1 MTALEITARPL
12 ADADHSATVRGDA
25 SHTRGNIAFAEH
37 STDPVRLYLRDVAQ
51 HPLLT
56 REQEVT
62 LAQRMEAARAAIDD
76 VIAASPF
83 ACNRLM
89 QCLAALR
96 EGSAALGTV
105 VDLDRFARLGAEA
118 EGAAHA
124 DGDDDLVDAI
134 DESVDGDVAEPVAVP
149 AITAAELAASV
160 IEALERIE
168 AVYQTDAAQASV
180 LIRELPLSNDLRIEL
195 IEAMRDLNRRI
206 VGVDGRLARLVTGA
220 GVKREAFLAAYLG
233 HEDDK
238 AWLAKL
244 ATKGGIWAKVA
255 DRKGGDVEAL
265 FAELAEIGQSVGL
278 PIGEFR
284 ELAARLQR
292 AQNDQIRTKEAFAK
306 ANLRLVAALAR
317 KHLNRGLPFL
327 DLVQEGNIGLM
338 TAIEKFDWRRGYKFS
353 TYATWWIRQ
362 SMTRALA
369 DQGRTIRMPAHAC
382 EALTK
387 IRRCAVQLRLRR
399 GIEPTHEDI
408 ATALAMPVDKVAEL
422 LRMAADAVSLDAPV
436 GDDDDGARLGDFL
449 EDSATTAPF
458 DAIAAGSL
466 REKLSE
472 ILDDLT
478 PREADIIRR
487 RFGLA
492 GTEETLEDIGRDY
505 NVTRERI
512 RQVEAK
518 ALQRL
523 GRAKHARGLKTFL
536 GG

>member
-1 MTALEITARPL
+1 MTALEITARPV
-12 ADADHSATVRGDA
+12 ADADRATTARNETAGA
-25 SHTRGNIAFAEH
+25 RGNIAFAEH

-56 REQEVT
+56 REQEVA

-83 ACNRLM
+83 ACTRLM
-89 QCLAALR
+89 QCLKGLR
-96 EGSAALGTV
+96 EESLALGSV
-105 VDLDRFARLGAEA
+105 IDLDRFARMGAEA
-118 EGAAHA
+118 EAAAHA
-124 DGDDDLVDAI
+124 DDVVDLDAELVEADDA
-134 DESVDGDVAEPVAVP
+134 DVAGAAPAISAAEMAVAV
-149 AITAAELAASV
+149 IQ
-160 IEALERIE
+160 ALERIE
-168 AVYQTDAAQASV
+168 AVQADRPTAAA
-180 LIRELPLSNDLRIEL
+180 LIRELPLSIDLRTEL
-195 IEAMRDLNRRI
+195 IAAMRDLNRRI
-206 VGVDGRLARLVTGA
+206 VGVDGRLARVVTG
-220 GVKREAFLAAYLG
+220 GGIKREVFLEAYLG
-233 HEDDK
+233 KEGEK
-238 AWLAKL
+238 GWLANRAAKGGAWAKL
-244 ATKGGIWAKVA
+244 AE
-255 DRKGGDVEAL
+255 RKGEEVDAL
-265 FAELAEIGQSVGL
+265 FVELADIVQTVGL

-292 AQNDQIRTKEAFAK
+292 SQNEQIRTKEAFAK

-399 GIEPTHEDI
+399 GIEPTNEDI
-408 ATALAMPVDKVAEL
+408 ASALAMPVEKVAEL

-449 EDSATTAPF
+449 EDSATTGAF

-523 GRAKHARGLKTFL
+523 GRAKHARVLKTFL
-536 GG
+536 EG

>member
-1 MTALEITARPL
+1 MTALEITARPV
-12 ADADHSATVRGDA
+12 ADADRATTARTETAGA
-25 SHTRGNIAFAEH
+25 RGNIAFAEH

-56 REQEVT
+56 REQEVM

-83 ACNRLM
+83 ACTRLM
-89 QCLAALR
+89 QCLQGLR
-96 EGSAALGTV
+96 EESVALGSV
-105 VDLDRFARLGAEA
+105 VDLDRFARMGAEA
-118 EGAAHA
+118 EAAAHA
-124 DGDDDLVDAI
+124 DDVVEDIDDALVETD
-134 DESVDGDVAEPVAVP
+134 DSDVAGIPP
-149 AITAAELAASV
+149 AISAAEMAVAV
-160 IEALERIE
+160 IEALEKIE
-168 AVYQTDAAQASV
+168 AVQADPAAAAV
-180 LIRELPLSNDLRIEL
+180 LIRELPLSIDLRTEL
-195 IEAMRDLNRRI
+195 ITAMRDLNRRI
-206 VGVDGRLARLVTGA
+206 VGVDGRLARVVMAG
-220 GVKREAFLAAYLG
+220 GVKREVFLEAYLG
-233 HEDDK
+233 KENE
-238 AWLAKL
+238 AGWLANR
-244 ATKGGIWAKVA
+244 AAKGGAWAKLA
-255 DRKGGDVEAL
+255 DRKGEEVVAL
-265 FAELAEIGQSVGL
+265 FAELTEITQTIGL

-284 ELAARLQR
+284 ELSARLQR
-292 AQNDQIRTKEAFAK
+292 SQNEQTRTKEAFAK

-399 GIEPTHEDI
+399 GIEPTNEDI
-408 ATALAMPVDKVAEL
+408 ASALAMPVEKVAEL

-449 EDSATTAPF
+449 EDSATTGAF

-523 GRAKHARGLKTFL
+523 GRAKHARVLKTFL
-536 GG
+536 EG

>member
-1 MTALEITARPL
+1 MTALEITARPV
-12 ADADHSATVRGDA
+12 ADADRATSARNETAGA
-25 SHTRGNIAFAEH
+25 RGNIAFAEH

-76 VIAASPF
+76 VIAVSPF
-83 ACNRLM
+83 ACARLM
-89 QCLAALR
+89 QCLQGLR
-96 EGSAALGTV
+96 QESVALGSII
-105 VDLDRFARLGAEA
+105 DLDRFARMGAEA
-118 EGAAHA
+118 EAAAHA
-124 DGDDDLVDAI
+124 DDVEDLDAALV
-134 DESVDGDVAEPVAVP
+134 EVDGSDSDVAEPPP
-149 AITAAELAASV
+149 AISAAEMAIAV

-168 AVYQTDAAQASV
+168 AVRTDPAAAAV
-180 LIRELPLSNDLRIEL
+180 LIRELPLSIDLRTEL
-195 IEAMRDLNRRI
+195 ITAMRDLNRRI
-206 VGVDGRLARLVTGA
+206 VGVDGRLARVVTAA
-220 GVKREAFLAAYLG
+220 GIKREVFLEAYLG
-233 HEDDK
+233 KEGEK
-238 AWLAKL
+238 GWLANR
-244 ATKGGIWAKVA
+244 AAKGGAWAKLA
-255 DRKGGDVEAL
+255 DRKGEEVDAL
-265 FAELAEIGQSVGL
+265 FAELTEITQTLGL

-292 AQNDQIRTKEAFAK
+292 SQNEQTRTKEAFAK

-399 GIEPTHEDI
+399 GIEPTNEDI
-408 ATALAMPVDKVAEL
+408 ASALVMPVEKVAEL

-449 EDSATTAPF
+449 EDSATTGAF

-523 GRAKHARGLKTFL
+523 GRAKHARVLKTFL
-536 GG
+536 EG

>member
-1 MTALEITARPL
+1 MTALEITARPV
-12 ADADHSATVRGDA
+12 ADADRATTARTETAGA
-25 SHTRGNIAFAEH
+25 RGNIAFAEH

-56 REQEVT
+56 REQEVM

-83 ACNRLM
+83 ACVRLM
-89 QCLAALR
+89 QCLQGLR
-96 EGSAALGTV
+96 EESVALGSV
-105 VDLDRFARLGAEA
+105 VDLDRFARMGAEA
-118 EGAAHA
+118 EAAAHA
-124 DGDDDLVDAI
+124 DDVVEDIDAALVEADD
-134 DESVDGDVAEPVAVP
+134 SDVAGIPP
-149 AITAAELAASV
+149 AISAAEMAVAV
-160 IEALERIE
+160 IEALEKIE
-168 AVYQTDAAQASV
+168 AVQADPAAAAV
-180 LIRELPLSNDLRIEL
+180 LIRELPLSIDLRTEL
-195 IEAMRDLNRRI
+195 ITAMRDLNRRI
-206 VGVDGRLARLVTGA
+206 VGVDGRLARVVMAG
-220 GVKREAFLAAYLG
+220 GVKREVFLEAYLG
-233 HEDDK
+233 KENE
-238 AWLAKL
+238 AGWLANR
-244 ATKGGIWAKVA
+244 AAKGGAWAKLA
-255 DRKGGDVEAL
+255 DRKGEEVDAL
-265 FAELAEIGQSVGL
+265 FAELTEITQTIGL

-284 ELAARLQR
+284 ELSARLQR
-292 AQNDQIRTKEAFAK
+292 SQNEQTRTKEAFAK

-399 GIEPTHEDI
+399 GIEPTNEDI
-408 ATALAMPVDKVAEL
+408 ASALAMPVEKVAEL

-449 EDSATTAPF
+449 EDSATTGAF

-523 GRAKHARGLKTFL
+523 GRAKHARVLKTFL
-536 GG
+536 EG

>member
-1 MTALEITARPL
+1 MTALEVTARPV
-12 ADADHSATVRGDA
+12 ADADRATSARTETAGA
-25 SHTRGNIAFAEH
+25 RGNIAFAEH

-83 ACNRLM
+83 ACTRLM
-89 QCLAALR
+89 RCLQGLR
-96 EGSAALGTV
+96 DESVTLGSV
-105 VDLDRFARLGAEA
+105 IDPDRFARMGAEA
-118 EGAAHA
+118 EAAAHA
-124 DGDDDLVDAI
+124 DDVVDVI
-134 DESVDGDVAEPVAVP
+134 DEALVEADDSDVAGVPP
-149 AITAAELAASV
+149 AISAAEMAAAV
-160 IEALERIE
+160 IEVLERIE
-168 AVYQTDAAQASV
+168 AVQTDPAASAA
-180 LIRELPLSNDLRIEL
+180 LIRELPLSIDLRTEL
-195 IEAMRDLNRRI
+195 ITAMRDLNRRI
-206 VGVDGRLARLVTGA
+206 VGVDGRLARVVTSG
-220 GVKREAFLAAYLG
+220 GVKREVFLEAYLG
-233 HEDDK
+233 KEGETGWMANRAAK
-238 AWLAKL
+238 GGAWAKL
-244 ATKGGIWAKVA
+244 AE
-255 DRKGGDVEAL
+255 RKGEEVDAL
-265 FAELAEIGQSVGL
+265 FAELAEITHTIGL

-292 AQNDQIRTKEAFAK
+292 SQNEQTRTKEAFAK

-399 GIEPTHEDI
+399 GIEPTNEDI
-408 ATALAMPVDKVAEL
+408 ASALAMPVEKVAEL

-449 EDSATTAPF
+449 EDSATTGAF

-523 GRAKHARGLKTFL
+523 GRAKHARVLKTFL
-536 GG
+536 EG

>member
-1 MTALEITARPL
+1 MTALEITAQPV
-12 ADADHSATVRGDA
+12 ADADRATAVRNETAGA
-25 SHTRGNIAFAEH
+25 RGNIAFAEH

-62 LAQRMEAARAAIDD
+62 LAQRMEAARSAIDD

-83 ACNRLM
+83 TCTRLM
-89 QCLAALR
+89 QSLQGLR
-96 EGSAALGTV
+96 DGSVNVGTV
-105 VDLDRFARLGAEA
+105 VDLERFARMGAEA
-118 EGAAHA
+118 ESEDAAL
-124 DGDDDLVDAI
+124 DDDLAEVADA
-134 DESVDGDVAEPVAVP
+134 DSEVAEAVAVP
-149 AITAAELAASV
+149 ALSAAELAASV
-160 IEALERIE
+160 VEALERIE
-168 AVYQTDAAQASV
+168 AVQRTDAAAAAA
-180 LIRELPLSNDLRIEL
+180 LIRELPLSIDLRTEL
-195 IEAMRDLNRRI
+195 INAMRDVNRRI
-206 VGVDGRLARLVTGA
+206 VGIDGRLARVVMAA
-220 GVKREAFLAAYLG
+220 GVKREVFLEAYLG
-233 HEDDK
+233 SEDEQD
-238 AWLAKL
+238 WLAKR
-244 ATKGGIWAKVA
+244 AAKGGAWAKLA
-255 DRKGGDVEAL
+255 DRKGQEVDAL
-265 FAELAEIGQSVGL
+265 FAELAEIGQTVGL
-278 PIGEFR
+278 PIGQFR
-284 ELAARLQR
+284 ELSARLQR
-292 AQNDQIRTKEAFAK
+292 SQNDQIRTKESFAK

-399 GIEPTHEDI
+399 GIEPTNEDI
-408 ATALAMPVDKVAEL
+408 ATALAMPVEKVAEL

-449 EDSATTAPF
+449 EDSATTGAF

-523 GRAKHARGLKTFL
+523 GRAKHARVLKTFL
-536 GG
+536 EG

>member
-1 MTALEITARPL
+1 MTALEITARPV
-12 ADADHSATVRGDA
+12 ADADRATSARNETAGA
-25 SHTRGNIAFAEH
+25 RGNIAFAEH

-56 REQEVT
+56 REQEVM

-76 VIAASPF
+76 VIAVSPF
-83 ACNRLM
+83 ACTRLM
-89 QCLAALR
+89 QCLQGLR
-96 EGSAALGTV
+96 DESQALGSII
-105 VDLDRFARLGAEA
+105 DLDRFARMGAEA
-118 EGAAHA
+118 EAAAHA
-124 DGDDDLVDAI
+124 DDVVDLDADLV
-134 DESVDGDVAEPVAVP
+134 EVDGADSDVAEPAP
-149 AITAAELAASV
+149 AISAAEMAIAV
-160 IEALERIE
+160 IAALERIE
-168 AVYQTDAAQASV
+168 SIKADPAAAAV
-180 LIRELPLSNDLRIEL
+180 LIRELPLSIDLRTEL
-195 IEAMRDLNRRI
+195 IAAMRDLNRRI
-206 VGVDGRLARLVTGA
+206 VGVDGRLARVVTAA
-220 GVKREAFLAAYLG
+220 GIKREVFLEAYLG
-233 HEDDK
+233 KEGETG
-238 AWLAKL
+238 WLANR
-244 ATKGGIWAKVA
+244 AAKGGVWAKLA
-255 DRKGGDVEAL
+255 DRKGEEVNTL
-265 FAELAEIGQSVGL
+265 FAELADITQTIGL

-292 AQNDQIRTKEAFAK
+292 SQNEQTRTKEAFAK

-399 GIEPTHEDI
+399 GIEPTNEDI
-408 ATALAMPVDKVAEL
+408 ASALAMPVEKVAEL

-449 EDSATTAPF
+449 EDSATTGAF

-523 GRAKHARGLKTFL
+523 GRAKHARVLKTFL
-536 GG
+536 EG

>member
-1 MTALEITARPL
+1 MTALEITARPV
-12 ADADHSATVRGDA
+12 ADADRATSVRTETAGA
-25 SHTRGNIAFAEH
+25 RGNIAFAEH

-56 REQEVT
+56 REQEVM

-76 VIAASPF
+76 VIAVSPF
-83 ACNRLM
+83 ACTRLM
-89 QCLAALR
+89 QCLQGLR
-96 EGSAALGTV
+96 DESQALGSII
-105 VDLDRFARLGAEA
+105 DLDRFARMGAEA
-118 EGAAHA
+118 EAAAHA
-124 DGDDDLVDAI
+124 DDVVDLDADLV
-134 DESVDGDVAEPVAVP
+134 EVDGADSDVAESAP
-149 AITAAELAASV
+149 AISAAEMAIAV
-160 IEALERIE
+160 IAALERIE
-168 AVYQTDAAQASV
+168 SIKADPAAAAV
-180 LIRELPLSNDLRIEL
+180 LIRELPLSIDLRTEL
-195 IEAMRDLNRRI
+195 IAAMRDLNRRI
-206 VGVDGRLARLVTGA
+206 VGVDGRLARVVTAA
-220 GVKREAFLAAYLG
+220 GIKREVFLEAYLG
-233 HEDDK
+233 KEGETG
-238 AWLAKL
+238 WLANR
-244 ATKGGIWAKVA
+244 AAKGGVWAKLA
-255 DRKGGDVEAL
+255 DRKGEEVNTL
-265 FAELAEIGQSVGL
+265 FAELADITQTIGL

-292 AQNDQIRTKEAFAK
+292 SQNEQTRTKEAFAK

-399 GIEPTHEDI
+399 GIEPTNEDI
-408 ATALAMPVDKVAEL
+408 ASALAMPVEKVAEL

-449 EDSATTAPF
+449 EDSATTGAF

-523 GRAKHARGLKTFL
+523 GRAKHARVLKTFL
-536 GG
+536 EG

>member
-1 MTALEITARPL
+1 MTALEITARPV
-12 ADADHSATVRGDA
+12 ADADRATTARTETAGA
-25 SHTRGNIAFAEH
+25 RGNIAFAEH

-56 REQEVT
+56 REQEVM

-83 ACNRLM
+83 ACTRLM
-89 QCLAALR
+89 QCLQGLR
-96 EGSAALGTV
+96 EESVALGSV
-105 VDLDRFARLGAEA
+105 VDLDRFARMGAEA
-118 EGAAHA
+118 EAAAHA
-124 DGDDDLVDAI
+124 DDVVEDIDDALVETD
-134 DESVDGDVAEPVAVP
+134 DSDVAGIPP
-149 AITAAELAASV
+149 AISAAEMAVAV
-160 IEALERIE
+160 IEALEKIE
-168 AVYQTDAAQASV
+168 AVQADPAAAAV
-180 LIRELPLSNDLRIEL
+180 LIRELPLSIDLRTEL
-195 IEAMRDLNRRI
+195 ITAMRDLNRRI
-206 VGVDGRLARLVTGA
+206 VGVDGRLARVVMAG
-220 GVKREAFLAAYLG
+220 GVKREVFLEAYLG
-233 HEDDK
+233 KENE
-238 AWLAKL
+238 AGWLANR
-244 ATKGGIWAKVA
+244 AAKGGAWAKLA
-255 DRKGGDVEAL
+255 DRKGEEVDAL
-265 FAELAEIGQSVGL
+265 FAELTEITQTIGL

-284 ELAARLQR
+284 ELSARLQR
-292 AQNDQIRTKEAFAK
+292 SQNEQTRTKEAFAK

-399 GIEPTHEDI
+399 GIEPTNEDI
-408 ATALAMPVDKVAEL
+408 ASALAMPVEKVAEL

-449 EDSATTAPF
+449 EDSATTGAF

-523 GRAKHARGLKTFL
+523 GRAKHARVLKTCL
-536 GG
+536 EG

>member
-1 MTALEITARPL
+1 MTALEITARPV
-12 ADADHSATVRGDA
+12 ADADRATSARNETAGA
-25 SHTRGNIAFAEH
+25 RGNIAFAEH

-56 REQEVT
+56 REQEVM

-76 VIAASPF
+76 VIAVSPF
-83 ACNRLM
+83 ACTRLM
-89 QCLAALR
+89 QCLQGLR
-96 EGSAALGTV
+96 DESQALGSII
-105 VDLDRFARLGAEA
+105 DLDRFARMGAEA
-118 EGAAHA
+118 EAAAHA
-124 DGDDDLVDAI
+124 DDVVDLDADLV
-134 DESVDGDVAEPVAVP
+134 EVDGADSDVAEPAP
-149 AITAAELAASV
+149 AISAAEMAIAV
-160 IEALERIE
+160 IAALERIE
-168 AVYQTDAAQASV
+168 SIKADPAAAAV
-180 LIRELPLSNDLRIEL
+180 LIRELPLSIDLRTEL
-195 IEAMRDLNRRI
+195 IAAMRDLNRRI
-206 VGVDGRLARLVTGA
+206 VGVDGRLARVVTAA
-220 GVKREAFLAAYLG
+220 GIKREVFLEAYLG
-233 HEDDK
+233 KEGETG
-238 AWLAKL
+238 WLANR
-244 ATKGGIWAKVA
+244 AAKGGVWAKLA
-255 DRKGGDVEAL
+255 DRKGEEVNAL
-265 FAELAEIGQSVGL
+265 FAELAEITQTIGL

-292 AQNDQIRTKEAFAK
+292 SQNEQTRTKEAFAK

-399 GIEPTHEDI
+399 GIEPTNEDI
-408 ATALAMPVDKVAEL
+408 ASALAMPVEKVAEL

-449 EDSATTAPF
+449 EDSATTGAF

-523 GRAKHARGLKTFL
+523 GRAKHARVLKTFL
-536 GG
+536 EG

>member
-1 MTALEITARPL
+1 MIWTRRWWI
-12 ADADHSATVRGDA
+12 ADDS
-25 SHTRGNIAFAEH
+25 
-37 STDPVRLYLRDVAQ
+37 DVAGVA
-51 HPLLT
+51 P
-56 REQEVT
+56 
-62 LAQRMEAARAAIDD
+62 AI
-76 VIAASPF
+76 
-83 ACNRLM
+83 
-89 QCLAALR
+89 
-96 EGSAALGTV
+96 SAA
-105 VDLDRFARLGAEA
+105 EM
-118 EGAAHA
+118 
-124 DGDDDLVDAI
+124 AI
-134 DESVDGDVAEPVAVP
+134 A
-149 AITAAELAASV
+149 V

-168 AVYQTDAAQASV
+168 AVQTDPAASAA
-180 LIRELPLSNDLRIEL
+180 LIRELPLSIDLRTEL
-195 IEAMRDLNRRI
+195 ITAMRDLNRRI
-206 VGVDGRLARLVTGA
+206 VGVDGRLARVVMAG
-220 GVKREAFLAAYLG
+220 GVKREVFLEAYLG
-233 HEDDK
+233 KEGEK
-238 AWLAKL
+238 GWLANRAAKGGAWAKL
-244 ATKGGIWAKVA
+244 AE
-255 DRKGGDVEAL
+255 RKGEEVDAL
-265 FAELAEIGQSVGL
+265 FAELAEITQTIGL

-292 AQNDQIRTKEAFAK
+292 SQNEQTRTKEAFAK

-399 GIEPTHEDI
+399 GIEPTNEDI
-408 ATALAMPVDKVAEL
+408 ASALAMPVEKVAEL

-449 EDSATTAPF
+449 EDSATTGAF

-523 GRAKHARGLKTFL
+523 GRAKHARVLKTFL
-536 GG
+536 EG

>member
-1 MTALEITARPL
+1 MTALEITARPV
-12 ADADHSATVRGDA
+12 ADADRATTARTETAGA
-25 SHTRGNIAFAEH
+25 RGNIAFAEH

-56 REQEVT
+56 REQEVM

-83 ACNRLM
+83 ACVRLM
-89 QCLAALR
+89 QCLQGLR
-96 EGSAALGTV
+96 EESVALGSV
-105 VDLDRFARLGAEA
+105 VDLDRFARMGAEA
-118 EGAAHA
+118 EAAAHA
-124 DGDDDLVDAI
+124 DDVVDDIDAALVEAD
-134 DESVDGDVAEPVAVP
+134 DNDVADAPP
-149 AITAAELAASV
+149 AISAAEMAIAV
-160 IEALERIE
+160 IEALEKIE
-168 AVYQTDAAQASV
+168 AVQADPAAAAT
-180 LIRELPLSNDLRIEL
+180 LIRELPLSIDLRTEL
-195 IEAMRDLNRRI
+195 IAAMRDLNRRI
-206 VGVDGRLARLVTGA
+206 VGVDGRLARVVMAG
-220 GVKREAFLAAYLG
+220 GVKREVFLEAYLG
-233 HEDDK
+233 KENEAGWLANRAAK
-238 AWLAKL
+238 GGAWAKL
-244 ATKGGIWAKVA
+244 AE
-255 DRKGGDVEAL
+255 RKGEEVDAL
-265 FAELAEIGQSVGL
+265 FAELTEITQTIGL

-284 ELAARLQR
+284 DLAARLQR
-292 AQNDQIRTKEAFAK
+292 SQNEQTRTKEAFAK

-399 GIEPTHEDI
+399 GIEPTNEDI
-408 ATALAMPVDKVAEL
+408 ASALAMPVEKVAEL

-449 EDSATTAPF
+449 EDSATTGAF

-523 GRAKHARGLKTFL
+523 GRAKHARVLKTFL
-536 GG
+536 EG